1 MSNYSAQCVMKYLLS
16 IIVLLIY
23 PTLFYGQDQVS
34 FYVSGHADDWQLF
47 MSKNIAE
54 DLPFAKIVIITITA
68 GDAGHGSSSYG
79 NGKIPYYLAR
89 EKGAIYSSKFAYD
102 MIGNEVNDV
111 PQCNMVLINGHSVAK
126 YSYKN
131 RIVNYFLRLPDGFH
145 DGQGSPTTGNQSIQK
160 LKEGKLKAIT
170 AVDNSTLYQS
180 WSDLTST
187 LKSIIISEKGSDEQI
202 WMNIPSS
209 DHKFN
214 EGDHSDHYTSSL
226 LVQDAVSDLPWVG
239 IVSWMHYRTRKL
251 QPNLTSIE
259 LQNSTAI
266 FAAYTWSLL
275 ESGYVTSFDNA
286 HRRFLP
292 GQYSMITK
300 RPTENS
306 LSVKITDFVQSAKRK
321 LKPGK

>member
-1 MSNYSAQCVMKYLLS
+1 MKYLFLF
-16 IIVLLIY
+16 ITLLIY
-23 PTLFYGQDQVS
+23 PIVFYGQDQVS
-34 FYVSGHADDWQLF
+34 IFVQGHADDWQLF

-54 DLPFAKIVIITITA
+54 DVQFAKIVIITITA
-68 GDAGHGSSSYG
+68 GDAGHGSLPYG
-79 NGKIPYYLAR
+79 HGKIPYYLAR

-102 MIGNEVNDV
+102 MTGGEVDDV
-111 PQCNMVLINGHSVAK
+111 PQPKMVLVNGHSIAK
-126 YSYKN
+126 YTYKD

-145 DGQGSPTTGNQSIQK
+145 DGQGAPTTGTQSLQK
-160 LKEGKLKAIT
+160 LKEGKIKTIT
-170 AVDNSTLYQS
+170 AVDNSTLYRE

-187 LKSIIISEKGSDEQI
+187 LRSIIIAEKGSDEQI

-226 LVQDAVSDLPWVG
+226 LAQDAVNDLPWVG

-275 ESGYVTSFDNA
+275 ENGYITSFDSA

-292 GQYSMITK
+292 GQYSVITK
-300 RPTENS
+300 RPTGSS
-306 LSVKITDFVQSAKRK
+306 LSGKITDMVQSAKRK
-321 LKPGK
+321 LKSGK